1 MKKLMWAAKG
11 KERSMWFCVHSKHS
25 RLNLQQDIAFFN
37 ITLTSLGVSCHRAS
51 QNLNIFLSEAM
62 YHICMRKLDSMWL
75 HGTSIKLKQNQTMLE
90 WWSSNL
96 GKIWNKILSMTN
108 WLSSQETLQKKGL
121 IPVLRQCFVFFVFFF
136 FLVSEVSWDENFNDM
151 KTFCDKLTSKQIHQD
166 ITVTYCFNYWKEKS

>member
-11 KERSMWFCVHSKHS
+11 KEGSMWFCVHSKHS

-51 QNLNIFLSEAM
+51 LNLNIFLSEAM
-62 YHICMRKLDSMWL
+62 YHICMCKLDSMWWL

-136 FLVSEVSWDENFNDM
+136 FGKWS
-151 KTFCDKLTSKQIHQD
+151 KLR
-166 ITVTYCFNYWKEKS
+166 WKF